1 MVEIGKGKNK
11 KKVPKTYVPSS
22 LTPKDKK
29 AQVESILKGK
39 DRPKVESFKSK
50 RSGWAKKFEDKY
62 GYKITETEKINKN
75 IIKEKGQK
83 EIIGIGMKAYYT
95 SGSRPNQTPFSWGL
109 GRLASVIMGGPARKI
124 DSKIW
129 EKFKIK

>member
-1 MVEIGKGKNK
+1 MEEIGKGKNK

-22 LTPKDKK
+22 LSPKDKR

-62 GYKITETEKINKN
+62 GYKINEVSKIDKS
-75 IIKEKGQK
+75 ILKEKGQK

-109 GRLASVIMGGPARKI
+109 GRLASVIMNGPARKI
-124 DSKIW
+124 DEKIW
-129 EKFKIK
+129 KKYKI